1 VGRTYRA
8 RVRRRARRRGP
19 ADAGLGGG
27 RRRQVDAARPMG
39 LTSHDGDVAWL
50 TLDRGDN
57 SPTIF
62 WTYVVSALRTVR
74 PGFGEQVLRRLQAPG
89 IVIED
94 DVLPLIVDATSGLAG
109 VALVLDDYHAIND
122 EDVHEGLRYL
132 IERLPAGVRVVIGT
146 QVDPPLGLDRLRAQ
160 GDLHELRD
168 LSLSADQTAALLRAV
183 LGVEPEEAA
192 VRGLHEW
199 TALPRRDLDPRPLL
213 RPALRGRHPAR
224 RRRAAARGAGARQRL
239 PRHPRREHALV
250 PVPPGLPRRARQRA
264 RRPSGPP
271 TATGRT
277 AFSATSRSTAGRS
290 TRRSSLRGRHST
302 RRGNTTSRSIRRRLS
317 HMDRWAPPCSR
328 TAISTAPRST
338 SRTRRA
344 HPPRRRGLRH
354 RLHAAAARAPAPPPR
369 RPRPRARSV
378 DLSAFGARGR
388 RAAP

>member
-1 VGRTYRA
+1 VTRIGSDGRG
-8 RVRRRARRRGP
+8 GP
-19 ADAGLGGG
+19 
-27 RRRQVDAARPMG
+27 VDAVDSQSTVVHETKLLAPALRPG
-39 LTSHDGDVAWL
+39 WVERTALEYEVERGAAVRLTLVSAGVGAGKSTLLAQWASTSHDGDVAWL

-250 PVPPGLPRRARQRA
+250 PVPPGLPRRARPRA

-302 RRGNTTSRSIRRRLS
+302 RRGNTTSRSS
-317 HMDRWAPPCSR
+317 AVSC
-328 TAISTAPRST
+328 
-338 SRTRRA
+338 
-344 HPPRRRGLRH
+344 
-354 RLHAAAARAPAPPPR
+354 ARADVEQPV
-369 RPRPRARSV
+369 SV
-378 DLSAFGARGR
+378 DQAASLTDHSPPSA
-388 RAAP
+388 